1 MWIHTYYILRIY
13 RCTYRIMYTC
23 NNMTY
28 IYAWC
33 MFRSCSISK
42 ATNTHRT
49 NGLNLIFTRSPVAAE
64 YATRKLQQ
72 KQLWHGKLWCHLLS
86 GIEKHTSENLEK
98 SDMLP
103 RPLDPNEE
111 SAVDSMY
118 RYTPEVLSNVVQEL
132 KWFTCV
138 WSQRC
143 PDPIGSHWWQFLSC
157 FWLYGCSTS
166 CQIR

>member
-1 MWIHTYYILRIY
+1 MTLESMNPWHVNTYILHIAY
-13 RCTYRIMYTC
+13 LQMYVRIMYTC

-118 RYTPEVLSNVVQEL
+118 RYTSEVLLIMSCRN
-132 KWFTCV
+132 WN
-138 WSQRC
+138 
-143 PDPIGSHWWQFLSC
+143 GSPVSDLSDV
-157 FWLYGCSTS
+157 LTP
-166 CQIR
+166 